1 MVHPECSVEM
11 QDIADFIGSTS
22 QMCRYARNSD
32 ARIFIV
38 ATEKGLIHRLKKE
51 NHGKR
56 FILAYENAIC
66 PSMKLNTLK
75 RIYRS
80 LKEEKYEVTVPEP
93 VAKKARE
100 ALEKMF
106 ELKR

>member
-1 MVHPECSVEM
+1 
-11 QDIADFIGSTS
+11 
-22 QMCRYARNSD
+22 
-32 ARIFIV
+32 
-38 ATEKGLIHRLKKE
+38 LKKE
-51 NHGKR
+51 NPGKR
-56 FILAYENAIC
+56 FILAYEDAIC

-106 ELKR
+106 ILERES